1 MRKLALLLASV
12 GLTAGLIAGC
22 SSSGGVDSTG
32 SDSAGKAPLSER
44 QSAPRMQK
52 DGHKA
57 SADLARSGDAAP
69 AVEQQM
75 DGTAAGKQ
83 APKPPSA
90 EQEQEP
96 TDKIGDRNR
105 KLARTASMKLRAK
118 DIDEAAADARA
129 IAAKAGGYV
138 GSEESREKSV
148 SLTLTVPGTKLDS
161 VLDQLEKLGE
171 RVEREIGVKDVTE
184 AVVDVNSRVETQ
196 RRSVTRARA
205 LLDRA
210 QTISEILRIE
220 QQLASREA
228 RLESLLKRQELLRGQ
243 VAMAPIVLSI
253 LPVKAPV
260 AAEKDDDEPGGFLAG
275 LAVGWNAFT
284 KALAAGMTALG
295 AAAPF
300 LVTLGIP
307 ALIALWVLRRRRP
320 AQPVQES

>member
-1 MRKLALLLASV
+1 MRKFALLLASA
-12 GLTAGLIAGC
+12 GLTAGLLAGC
-22 SSSGGVDSTG
+22 SSSGGGDSTG

-44 QSAPRMQK
+44 QSAPRIQK
-52 DGHKA
+52 DARNA
-57 SADLARSGDAAP
+57 SADKGLSNSDSVNLGLDQASQR
-69 AVEQQM
+69 
-75 DGTAAGKQ
+75 AAGKQ

-90 EQEQEP
+90 EEEEP

-161 VLDQLEKLGE
+161 VLDDLEQLGE

-210 QTISEILRIE
+210 QTIHEILRIE

-253 LPVKAPV
+253 LPVKTQA
-260 AAEKDDDEPGGFLAG
+260 AAEKDNDEPGGFVAG

-300 LVTLGIP
+300 LLTLGIP
-307 ALIALWVLRRRRP
+307 ALIVLWVLRRRRP
-320 AQPVQES
+320 ARPVQES

>member
-1 MRKLALLLASV
+1 MRKFGFLLVA
-12 GLTAGLIAGC
+12 GLTAGLLAGC
-22 SSSGGVDSTG
+22 SSSGGVDSRG
-32 SDSAGKAPLSER
+32 RDSAGTAPLSER
-44 QSAPRMQK
+44 QSEKRLQK
-52 DGHKA
+52 DTRKA
-57 SADLARSGDAAP
+57 SGNLARSSSDSVAAGLG
-69 AVEQQM
+69 QM

-83 APKPPSA
+83 AAKPPSA
-90 EQEQEP
+90 EQEP

-105 KLARTASMKLRAK
+105 KLARTATMKLRAK

-129 IAAKAGGYV
+129 IAAQAGGYV

-161 VLDQLEKLGE
+161 VLDDLEKLGE

-210 QTISEILRIE
+210 QTIHEILRIE

-253 LPVKAPV
+253 LPVKMQA

-284 KALAAGMTALG
+284 TALAAGMTALG

-300 LVTLGIP
+300 LLTLGIP

>member
-1 MRKLALLLASV
+1 MRKFALLLASA
-12 GLTAGLIAGC
+12 GLTAGLLAGC
-22 SSSGGVDSTG
+22 SSSGGVDSRG
-32 SDSAGKAPLSER
+32 RDSAGKAPLSER
-44 QSAPRMQK
+44 QAATRMQK

-57 SADLARSGDAAP
+57 SGNLARSGDAALGL
-69 AVEQQM
+69 EQQM
-75 DGTAAGKQ
+75 DSTAAGKQ
-83 APKPPSA
+83 AAPKPPA
-90 EQEQEP
+90 AEQEP

-161 VLDQLEKLGE
+161 VLDDLEKLGE

-196 RRSVTRARA
+196 RRSVARARA

-228 RLESLLKRQELLRGQ
+228 QLESLLKRQELLRSQ

-253 LPVKAPV
+253 LPVKAQA
-260 AAEKDDDEPGGFLAG
+260 AAEQDDDEPGGFLAG

-284 KALAAGMTALG
+284 TALAAGMTALG

-300 LVTLGIP
+300 LLTLGIP
-307 ALIALWVLRRRRP
+307 ALIVLWVLRRRRP